1 MSNPKK
7 SRRLVLWLLA
17 ACLPVVGGGA
27 YLWFGRQKSSSS
39 AVGTPAT
46 YQVQAVIRS
55 SAIDVTGNLEPI
67 ESEDIGFAASGK
79 VARVY
84 VQEGN
89 RVRAGD
95 LIAELDDSQQRYDLA
110 SLDYKLEKA
119 RISGSKSELELL
131 ELERKMKQV
140 DLQEKKVWT
149 TISGFVSDVDVRE
162 GEYVKAGEEIS
173 PIARVIDLSALKS
186 EVEIDEL
193 DVPSVKV
200 GQKVVFHID
209 ALPDL
214 EVTGRVSLLPLEGR
228 VTTEG
233 IAVLDAE
240 VRIDNPPKSLLPGY
254 SFSARILAGEDERL
268 LVLDEKAL
276 QKVGG
281 RSYVLLLPAAPE
293 RAQAALQPERREV
306 KTAAYET
313 GQVRVLEGLSEG
325 DVVLAAAAAATGEGR
340 AAGRQSAN
348 PLSIFGFR
356 APGGARTGGGSGGGS
371 GGPPPGGQR

>member
-1 MSNPKK
+1 MFGMVLDNGDDNSKK
-7 SRRLVLWLLA
+7 SNLVLAL
-17 ACLPVVGGGA
+17 ACLPVVGA

-39 AVGTPAT
+39 AVGAPAT

-84 VQEGN
+84 VKEGD

-200 GQKVVFHID
+200 GQKVVFTSTRC
-209 ALPDL
+209 P
-214 EVTGRVSLLPLEGR
+214 TCWS
-228 VTTEG
+228 T
-233 IAVLDAE
+233 AVFPCC
-240 VRIDNPPKSLLPGY
+240 RWK
-254 SFSARILAGEDERL
+254 AG
-268 LVLDEKAL
+268 
-276 QKVGG
+276 
-281 RSYVLLLPAAPE
+281 
-293 RAQAALQPERREV
+293 
-306 KTAAYET
+306 
-313 GQVRVLEGLSEG
+313 
-325 DVVLAAAAAATGEGR
+325 
-340 AAGRQSAN
+340 
-348 PLSIFGFR
+348 
-356 APGGARTGGGSGGGS
+356 
-371 GGPPPGGQR
+371 

>member
-1 MSNPKK
+1 MSNSKK
-7 SRRLVLWLLA
+7 TRRLVLWLLV

-27 YLWFGRQKSSSS
+27 YLWFGRQKNPSS
-39 AVGTPAT
+39 AAGAPVT
-46 YQVQAVIRS
+46 YQVQAVTRS
-55 SAIDVTGNLEPI
+55 SAIDVTGNLAPI

-84 VQEGN
+84 VKEGD

-95 LIAELDDSQQRYDLA
+95 LVAELDDSQQRYDLA
-110 SLDYKLEKA
+110 SLDYRIEKA

-149 TISGFVSDVDVRE
+149 TISGIVSNVDVRE
-162 GEYVKAGEEIS
+162 GEYVKAGETIS
-173 PIARVIDLSALKS
+173 PIARIIDLSALKA

-240 VRIDNPPKSLLPGY
+240 VRIDNPPRSLLPGY
-254 SFSARILAGEDERL
+254 SFSARIIAGEDERL

-276 QKVGG
+276 QKVAGA
-281 RSYVLLLPAAPE
+281 SYVLLLPAGGAE
-293 RAQAALQPERREV
+293 AAFPPQPQRREV
-306 KTAAYET
+306 KTTAFET
-313 GQVRVLEGLSEG
+313 GRVRVLEGLSEG
-325 DVVLAAAAAATGEGR
+325 DVVLAASPAEGR
-340 AAGRQSAN
+340 AASRQSAN

-356 APGGARTGGGSGGGS
+356 LPGGARTGRGA

>member
-1 MSNPKK
+1 MSNSKK

-84 VQEGN
+84 VKEGD

-149 TISGFVSDVDVRE
+149 TISGIVSNVDVRE
-162 GEYVKAGEEIS
+162 GEYVKAGETIS

-240 VRIDNPPKSLLPGY
+240 VRIDSPPKSLLPGY

-268 LVLDEKAL
+268 LVLDERAL

-281 RSYVLLLPAAPE
+281 RSYVLLL
-293 RAQAALQPERREV
+293 QAALQPERREV

-325 DVVLAAAAAATGEGR
+325 DVVLAAATGEGR

-356 APGGARTGGGSGGGS
+356 APGGARTGGGSGG
-371 GGPPPGGQR
+371 PPPGGQPPGGPR